1 MLVSAESLLM
11 PSSSSSGSNG
21 LVWKKIWKMR
31 VPNKIHHFIWRA
43 AKDSMPMKKNLKARH
58 LPIGEECDGCGEH
71 TESILHCL
79 QLCDQA
85 RSV

>member
-43 AKDSMPMKKNLKARH
+43 AKDSLPMKKNLKA
-58 LPIGEECDGCGEH
+58 
-71 TESILHCL
+71 
-79 QLCDQA
+79 
-85 RSV
+85 